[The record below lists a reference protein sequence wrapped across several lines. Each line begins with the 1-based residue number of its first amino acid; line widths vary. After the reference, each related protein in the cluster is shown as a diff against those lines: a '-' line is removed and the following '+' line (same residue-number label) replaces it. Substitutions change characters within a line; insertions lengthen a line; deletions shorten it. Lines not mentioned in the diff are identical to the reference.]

1 MFSYAAIR
9 GQDKSSIVRTIKKRA
24 TRAVVWLII
33 GILRS
38 FDSLHVVVYSCRQHV
53 LIFNAFSEMK
63 RNFESL
69 KLAPSL
75 FYFIFCKEE
84 ESYLYVNFFL
94 FLYIQN
100 VISQKST
107 FSPCVLTVRHLVHS
121 PLVTSEHSGTSQTSD
136 ICRKKKKEKNFEDL
150 LSYVRGLRWIMFN

>member
-1 MFSYAAIR
+1 MFSYGAIP
-9 GQDKSSIVRTIKKRA
+9 GQDKSSIVCKIKKRA

-75 FYFIFCKEE
+75 FFVKKRNLTYMWIFSCSSLFKMWSHRNLHFLLAFLQFATWFTLFWWHPSTVAHHKHLTSAVKE
-84 ESYLYVNFFL
+84 
-94 FLYIQN
+94 
-100 VISQKST
+100 KK
-107 FSPCVLTVRHLVHS
+107 
-121 PLVTSEHSGTSQTSD
+121 TSQ
-136 ICRKKKKEKNFEDL
+136 DL
-150 LSYVRGLRWIMFN
+150 LSYVQGLRWMMFN

>member
-1 MFSYAAIR
+1 MFSYGAIR
-9 GQDKSSIVRTIKKRA
+9 GQDKSSIVHTIKKKRA
-24 TRAVVWLII
+24 IRVVVWLII

-75 FYFIFCKEE
+75 FFCKEE

-94 FLYIQN
+94 FLSIQN

-107 FSPCVLTVRHLVHS
+107 FSSCVLTVRHLVHS

-136 ICRKKKKEKNFEDL
+136 ICRKKKKL
-150 LSYVRGLRWIMFN
+150 LRLTLLCSGAEVDNV

>member
-1 MFSYAAIR
+1 MFSYGAIR
-9 GQDKSSIVRTIKKRA
+9 GQDKSSIVRTIKKKRA
-24 TRAVVWLII
+24 IQVVVWLII

-75 FYFIFCKEE
+75 FFFFCKEE

-94 FLYIQN
+94 FLSIQN

-136 ICRKKKKEKNFEDL
+136 ICHKKKTKNLPRLTL
-150 LSYVRGLRWIMFN
+150 LCSGAEVDNV

>member
-1 MFSYAAIR
+1 MFSYGAIR
-9 GQDKSSIVRTIKKRA
+9 GQDKSSIVRTIKKKRA
-24 TRAVVWLII
+24 IRVVVWLII

-75 FYFIFCKEE
+75 FFFCKEE

-94 FLYIQN
+94 FLSIQN

-136 ICRKKKKEKNFEDL
+136 ICRKKKKKTSKTYSLIF
-150 LSYVRGLRWIMFN
+150 RGWGG